1 RVEPA
6 PLDDLRIVAVDDLAH
21 EPGIGEPCPD
31 ALDDR
36 PPELRR
42 DGVSGVK
49 SPAVYAALQ
58 PVGHDVG
65 DVGGDLGFGVVQ
77 RDEAVVALECAQI
90 GVEPLP
96 VRGLVAF
103 GGDGREPGEASPD
116 MVEDT
121 VEQDTDAL
129 LRRLG
134 KESLQV
140 VLVAEPGVDP
150 VVVNGVVA
158 MSLRGEHRPEREPIA
173 AEPDKVVEPAAE
185 PPQPSRRRPALA
197 APALTVPAGYGPG
210 EAEGIDMPP
219 DGVLGPAHAH
229 SPTRNAGGYGH
240 ARTRASRFSSSGRVI
255 PARTM
260 VSSSSAWWQRRTCW
274 TPD

>member
-1 RVEPA
+1 V
-6 PLDDLRIVAVDDLAH
+6 
-21 EPGIGEPCPD
+21 
-31 ALDDR
+31 
-36 PPELRR
+36 
-42 DGVSGVK
+42 VSLK
-49 SPAVYAALQ
+49 
-58 PVGHDVG
+58 
-65 DVGGDLGFGVVQ
+65 
-77 RDEAVVALECAQI
+77 RTQI
-90 GVEPLP
+90 GVEPLS

-103 GGDGREPGEASPD
+103 GGDVREPGEASPY

-129 LRRLG
+129 LRRPG
-134 KESLQV
+134 KEPLQV
-140 VLVAEPGVDP
+140 VLVTEPGVDP

-158 MSLRGEHRPEREPIA
+158 MRLRGEHRPEREPIA

-219 DGVLGPAHAH
+219 DGVLEPAHAH
-229 SPTRNAGGYGH
+229 SPTRNTGGYGH
-240 ARTRASRFSSSGRVI
+240 ARTRASRFSSPRRVI
-255 PARTM
+255 TPWTM
-260 VSSSSAWWQRRTCW
+260 LSSSSSWRQRRTCW